1 MSRRLGW
8 NLLQEIAV
16 EPWSVISISM
26 KTSSFSLVSLLASL
40 VTAGV
45 HAQTGST
52 SPAAIA
58 ASTAPVIQATST
70 PPLPPAPAPAGV
82 PNQVV
87 YTPRLPSP
95 TELSNAAVAQGTMLE
110 RIEQTP
116 TQVIAVFKHP
126 QGISNTVS
134 YQLLP
139 PSGTPTTQVVVQ
151 EQRPTVIYR
160 ESPRVIYYDDYPRYY
175 SPYPYRWY
183 PPFSVHLGIGH
194 GHSYR
199 RGGYRR

>member
-1 MSRRLGW
+1 
-8 NLLQEIAV
+8 
-16 EPWSVISISM
+16 M
-26 KTSSFSLVSLLASL
+26 KLSSLSLVSILASL

-45 HAQTGST
+45 HGQTGSP

-58 ASTAPVIQATST
+58 ASTAPVIQST
-70 PPLPPAPAPAGV
+70 PTPLPPAAPAPAGV

-87 YTPRLPSP
+87 YAPRLPTP
-95 TELSNAAVAQGTMLE
+95 TELSNAAAAQGMMLE

-126 QGISNTVS
+126 QGITNTVS

-139 PSGTPTTQVVVQ
+139 PTGTTTTQVVVPA
-151 EQRPTVIYR
+151 EPPEVIYR
-160 ESPRVIYYDDYPRYY
+160 RAPRVIYYDDYPRY
-175 SPYPYRWY
+175 SPYPYYWY
-183 PPFSVHLGIGH
+183 PPFSMHLGI